1 MEGIENKENQ
11 SVATQESQGCQAGH
25 PCEKRE
31 MRQEYM
37 PAVDIIDAENETTL
51 VLDMPGVDCDSVDIT
66 VEKNILT
73 IKGKPIEDTFEGKT
87 LVYSEYG
94 VGDFE
99 RSFTLSEDLSRDGI
113 AATMKD
119 GVLQVKLPKAK
130 PVAKKI
136 EVGVS

>member
-1 MEGIENKENQ
+1 MEGIENKDTK
-11 SVATQESQGCQAGH
+11 SVATRENQGCQAGQ
-25 PCEKRE
+25 PREKRE
-31 MRQEYM
+31 TRQEYM
-37 PAVDIIDAENETTL
+37 PAVDIIDSENETVL

-73 IKGKPIEDTFEGKT
+73 IKGTPNEDAVEGKT

-94 VGDFE
+94 IGDFE
-99 RSFTLSEDLSRDGI
+99 RSFTLSEELDKEGI

-119 GVLQVKLPKAK
+119 GVLHVKLPKAK
-130 PVAKKI
+130 PVSKKI